1 MAEPSR
7 RRTTLKITA
16 AAAPVSFSVLS
27 PPEQGDAISGLCLA
41 VAGLGPAMQPNLPQ
55 GHWPTELRPADAWAI
70 NLESESGWY
79 VLLTQDCDVVRA
91 ADTEPTV
98 SVAPLMLRDVEAWRD
113 LIRNG
118 YSSREWA
125 YPSEKFTGIPDGK
138 ALVVDLAWTT
148 SLLKGSLTAPGVS
161 ALRPLTGPTKADFAE
176 WLAARAGR
184 VPFPDD
190 VVTKVLDPC
199 FQARKAAAKKLDKA
213 VAAGGTAPRDARVV
227 GAVARWYARRDGM
240 LIDFLGQVTG
250 PLLQAAGW
258 ITADGSVDTE
268 AFEKGRSAL
277 ETSVLRK
284 MNAVDPNSGYQI
296 RITLADLAEVP
307 ASQFL
312 KFALLL
318 R

>member
-1 MAEPSR
+1 MADASSQGA
-7 RRTTLKITA
+7 TLKITA
-16 AAAPVSFSVLS
+16 ATAPVSFSVLS
-27 PPEQGDAISGLCLA
+27 PPEQGDAVSGLCLA

-55 GHWPTELRPADAWAI
+55 GHWPTDLRPADGWAI

-79 VLLTQDCDVVRA
+79 VLLTQDCDVVR
-91 ADTEPTV
+91 DPDLEPTV
-98 SVAPLMLRDVEAWRD
+98 SVAPLTLRDVATWQD
-113 LIRNG
+113 LLRNG

-148 SLLKGSLTAPGVS
+148 SLLKGSLTAPGVR

-176 WLAARAGR
+176 WLGARVGR
-184 VPFPDD
+184 VAFPDD

-199 FQARKAAAKKLDKA
+199 YQARRVAARKFDKA

-250 PLLQAAGW
+250 PRLQAAGW
-258 ITADGSVDTE
+258 ITEDGGVNTE
-268 AFEKGRSAL
+268 DFEKGRSAL
-277 ETSVLRK
+277 EAAVLRK

-296 RITLADLAEVP
+296 RITIADLAEVP